1 MFLHRYLS
9 GLTGRLSRSAKRT
22 DSSNILTNSSQETH
36 GLNYFAVSK
45 NCQMSLLV
53 TGMIDGIKMFV
64 FINALPSVDVVVLE
78 HTQVTIVALPCI

>member
-1 MFLHRYLS
+1 
-9 GLTGRLSRSAKRT
+9 
-22 DSSNILTNSSQETH
+22 
-36 GLNYFAVSK
+36 
-45 NCQMSLLV
+45 MSLLV